1 MGGLF
6 RQQTQGTGASGSS
19 VNIPKSSGNV
29 DNKDELTE
37 FEKAAYGYK
46 PITSSSG
53 NVKSASGTVRSTRIN
68 R

>member
-1 MGGLF
+1 MGGML
-6 RQQTQGTGASGSS
+6 RQQTYGTGTGGSS
-19 VNIPKSSGNV
+19 VNIPKSSGNA
-29 DNKDELTE
+29 DNQDELTE

>member
-1 MGGLF
+1 MGGMF
-6 RQQTQGTGASGSS
+6 RQNRGTGTASPS

-29 DNKDELTE
+29 DNQDELTE

-46 PITSSSG
+46 PVTSKSG
-53 NVKSASGTVRSTRIN
+53 SVKSASGTVRSTRIN